1 LLSDHE
7 GVLLAQ
13 WAAGQGAQWPD
24 VALEAVRFAENSPW
38 IFVTVAGFLIIL
50 TVLALFLV
58 WLMIPRA
65 AYQMER
71 MYNTVRNRAK
81 REVSN
86 DKHPD

>member
-1 LLSDHE
+1 LLGDHE

-13 WAAGQGAQWPD
+13 WAGQGAQWP
-24 VALEAVRFAENSPW
+24 EAVRFAENSPW
-38 IFVTVAGFLIIL
+38 IFVTVAGSLIVL